1 MAAFS
6 TNDSHGSAVN
16 RVRGDSRHLPK
27 RRRVAKKRKEKEE
40 TCDTTAMASA
50 SVEGLKR

>member
-1 MAAFS
+1 MIH
-6 TNDSHGSAVN
+6 T
-16 RVRGDSRHLPK
+16 VRQSIELEATADICQKEESQ
-27 RRRVAKKRKEKEE
+27 RKEKEE